1 MPRPKPVAF
10 SDFMRDVEGGRIEK
24 VTITGQEISGIFKAD
39 KETFHTYAPAQY
51 EGLANKLDAQGI
63 LITAKEPTQSPWA
76 QLLYSWAPILLVDW
90 LLDLLHAPDAERRQ
104 QGALVRQKQGE
115 ALVELAEESDVQ
127 GRRGCRRSEGRAPGN
142 HRVPQGT
149 AEVPEA
155 RRPHSEGRAADGP
168 SGNG

>member
-1 MPRPKPVAF
+1 MNSTLKSLVFWMVLVVVAVGVWNFSTKFETPSKLVAF
-10 SDFMRDVEGGRIEK
+10 SDFMRDVEAGKIEK

-51 EGLANKLDAQGI
+51 EGLANKLDRTGHPDYRQRAD
-63 LITAKEPTQSPWA
+63 AKSLGAVAVFVGADPPA
-76 QLLYSWAPILLVDW
+76 DW

-127 GRRGCRRSEGRAPGN
+127 GRRGC
-142 HRVPQGT
+142 
-149 AEVPEA
+149 
-155 RRPHSEGRAADGP
+155 
-168 SGNG
+168 